1 MTLLAGSSGQSI
13 LRPEE
18 VQELVI
24 QPLIAQA
31 VCTRISTVIQTGSH
45 STRFPIVV
53 TDPATGW
60 TPEGEEINISDP
72 DLDELVVTPP
82 ALKGL
87 TVVSNELMADSD
99 PTALEVVGAG
109 LVRDLQ
115 TKLDAAYFGDTVSHG
130 PNGLESLTDVQ
141 VTETEW
147 TGNLDPFAEAIS
159 LCEQVGVQPVE
170 VVNGR
175 PVPGISFVAHPADV
189 LTLSTMKVQDGSN
202 QPLLGPDATSVT
214 SRSVLGVPLY
224 SAAAVTRGI
233 AWAVPRSRVFV
244 VLRTNPEV
252 VADRSAFFSSDSTGI
267 RCVLRVGFG
276 FPHQAAIA
284 KVVIDG
290 GS

>member
-1 MTLLAGSSGQSI
+1 MALLAGSSGQSI

-31 VCTRISTVIQTGSH
+31 VCTRISTVVQTGSA
-45 STRFPIVV
+45 STRFPLVV
-53 TDPATGW
+53 TDPSTGW
-60 TPEGEEINISDP
+60 TPEGEEIDISDP

-130 PNGLESLTDVQ
+130 PSGLESLADVA
-141 VTETEW
+141 VTETEF

-159 LCEQVGVQPVE
+159 LCEQVGVQPIE

-175 PVPGISFVAHPADV
+175 PVPGIAFAANPADV
-189 LTLSTMKVQDGSN
+189 LTLSTLKVQDGNN

-214 SRSVLGVPLY
+214 SRSVLGVPLF
-224 SAAAVTRGI
+224 SSPAVTRGI

-252 VADRSAFFSSDSTGI
+252 VADRSAFFSADSTGI